1 MSQNIQDD
9 TNMTIRL
16 LGLATGLVL
25 ALGISA
31 AQAQISP
38 FSGRGPRM
46 DREDLA
52 MMDKAA
58 APLFQGDTF
67 TPGATSSWKN
77 PASGWSGTVTA
88 TGTTKVS
95 GLSCRV
101 LDYKFDIPKRTDDRT
116 YTAKWCRTK
125 DGTWKLG

>member
-1 MSQNIQDD
+1 M
-9 TNMTIRL
+9 NMRL
-16 LGLATGLVL
+16 LGVACALVL
-25 ALGISA
+25 SCSVA

-52 MMDKAA
+52 LMDKAA
-58 APLFQGDTF
+58 APLFQGEAF
-67 TPGATSSWKN
+67 TPGSTAKWSN
-77 PASGWSGTVTA
+77 PSSGWSGTITA
-88 TGTTKVS
+88 TGTVKVS
-95 GLSCRV
+95 GLNCRV
-101 LDYKFDIPKRTDDRT
+101 LDYVFDIPKRPDNRS